1 MKSQLKNKT
10 MAIVL
15 TSVGVTASA
24 QNVQLHYDMGHVL
37 NGNLTSRP
45 SVTTTVEM
53 FKPDAWGSTFMFTD
67 INYQRDG
74 VEGAYWE
81 ISREFHVSK
90 NKQWAVH
97 VEYNG
102 GLSSNEKTWDATRFQ
117 HAVLAG
123 GAWNW
128 HSADFTKTFSLQAMY
143 KYYFKNRHYGAR
155 PFSGFQLTE
164 VWSIHFLNRLCTF
177 SGFNDLWYDPNVNG
191 KLIWLSEPQ
200 FWFNLNTIK
209 GWDKINL
216 SVGTEVELSNN
227 FVWNDQGQN
236 NRFYA
241 IPTLALK
248 WAFN

>member
-1 MKSQLKNKT
+1 MKSQLKNKIL
-10 MAIVL
+10 AIVL
-15 TSVGVTASA
+15 TSVGVTANA

-143 KYYFKNRHYGAR
+143 KYYFKIMGPVLSVVFSLQKYGA
-155 PFSGFQLTE
+155 F
-164 VWSIHFLNRLCTF
+164 IFLI
-177 SGFNDLWYDPNVNG
+177 D
-191 KLIWLSEPQ
+191 
-200 FWFNLNTIK
+200 
-209 GWDKINL
+209 
-216 SVGTEVELSNN
+216 
-227 FVWNDQGQN
+227 FVPSLVSMIFGM
-236 NRFYA
+236 
-241 IPTLALK
+241 ILM
-248 WAFN
+248 